1 MTDRSRVDDEQEAR
15 ELDMLPD
22 LILVLRRLLMPKSVN

>member
-1 MTDRSRVDDEQEAR
+1 MTDRSRVDDKQEAR

-22 LILVLRRLLMPKSVN
+22 LILALPAC